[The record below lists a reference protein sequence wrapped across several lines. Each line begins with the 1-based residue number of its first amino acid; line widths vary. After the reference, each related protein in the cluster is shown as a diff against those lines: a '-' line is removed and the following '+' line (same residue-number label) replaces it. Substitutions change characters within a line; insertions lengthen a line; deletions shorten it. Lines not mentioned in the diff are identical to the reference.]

1 MSCPVYASTSSGET
15 STSDYIPFTSTPSSY
30 QCRNSSPTAHH
41 NRKQMTNLYGG
52 RGGRNKTP
60 RIYNDHR
67 SSRGSWNP
75 FSPYD
80 NRRDHHRD
88 HSHELA
94 MMRRKPIAE
103 IINLS
108 LILEDPWRKLIN
120 NSRNYTAER
129 EKSESNLL
137 ITPEKVDIPLQDG
150 LHKDNR
156 HNESS
161 TEGHWRLR

>member
-1 MSCPVYASTSSGET
+1 MEVGADAIRLQEFIMITEVPGEAGTHFPLMIIEEITIESLAINIALEPFAGIIPHFCFRMEALQSSDPDQKK
-15 STSDYIPFTSTPSSY
+15 SNFAWKR
-30 QCRNSSPTAHH
+30 CRMIC
-41 NRKQMTNLYGG
+41 K
-52 RGGRNKTP
+52 
-60 RIYNDHR
+60 
-67 SSRGSWNP
+67 
-75 FSPYD
+75 
-80 NRRDHHRD
+80 D